1 MKRHKVLENDQYT
14 VWIKANKL
22 GTYTHVS
29 FDVEQPNKKGEM
41 ELKLNQF
48 QLYLLPNQLREF
60 ATFLQTL

>member
-1 MKRHKVLENDQYT
+1 MKLHKVLENDQYT

>member
-14 VWIKANKL
+14 VWVTANKL
-22 GTYTHVS
+22 GTYTQVS